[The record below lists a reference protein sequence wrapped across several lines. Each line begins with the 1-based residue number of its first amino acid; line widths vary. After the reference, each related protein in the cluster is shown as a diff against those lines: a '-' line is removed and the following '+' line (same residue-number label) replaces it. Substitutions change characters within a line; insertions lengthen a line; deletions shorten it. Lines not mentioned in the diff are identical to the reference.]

1 MTITDEFINDY
12 FYGKSSF
19 IKRNN
24 IKPYNEEIKNYLENR
39 FNDSKSI
46 FETIFRIK
54 NNIEVRPKC
63 AYCGGDVLFVGK
75 KSKPY
80 QKYCCRS
87 CLSKG
92 NVEKIKDKYG
102 TTCTLTLDSVK
113 EKTIDTLQKH
123 YGEGVTH
130 NWKAKEVHA
139 KCVETTNQRHTRE
152 EINERVRKTKLDRYG
167 NERYVN
173 VEKVKQT
180 KLEKYGDENY
190 TNKEKAKQTCLE
202 KYGVEY
208 AIADEGVREKIKQ
221 SYIEHY
227 GVDHPLKVESIKN
240 KIKQTC
246 IQKYGVDNPF
256 KSQAIIEEIKQKW
269 IERYGVDHPLKAKI
283 IRDRIKQTCIEKYG
297 VDNPLKS
304 KEIQNR
310 VKQTLLRNYG
320 VDHPFKSV
328 DIQNKSKQTLLKN
341 YGVDNP
347 LKSEEIQNRVK
358 QTNLYKYGV
367 EYVSQSEEIKNK
379 IKQTYLEHYGVDH
392 PFKSKIIRNKI
403 KQTCLEKYGV
413 DHPSKSEIIR
423 EKVYNTLK
431 KNNTFNSS
439 SIEKEFKQYLIDHN
453 INFKYQYKSEQY
465 PFNCDFYLIDYDLY
479 IEIQGTWTHGRH
491 PFDNKSIDDINKV
504 NEWKLKN
511 TDYYNGAIHTWT
523 ISDVRK
529 RNIAKQNNLNYIEVF
544 STKLND
550 VIDEINLF
558 LNNKYL

>member
-1 MTITDEFINDY
+1 MIITDEFINNY

-19 IKRNN
+19 IKRNH
-24 IKPYNEEIKNYLENR
+24 IKPYSEEIKTYLENR

-167 NERYVN
+167 DERYVN

-180 KLEKYGDENY
+180 KLEKYGDEHY

-208 AIADEGVREKIKQ
+208 AIADKGVREKIIQ
-221 SYIEHY
+221 SYIKHY

-246 IQKYGVDNPF
+246 IQKYGVD
-256 KSQAIIEEIKQKW
+256 
-269 IERYGVDHPLKAKI
+269 
-283 IRDRIKQTCIEKYG
+283 
-297 VDNPLKS
+297 
-304 KEIQNR
+304 
-310 VKQTLLRNYG
+310 
-320 VDHPFKSV
+320 
-328 DIQNKSKQTLLKN
+328 
-341 YGVDNP
+341 
-347 LKSEEIQNRVK
+347 
-358 QTNLYKYGV
+358 
-367 EYVSQSEEIKNK
+367 
-379 IKQTYLEHYGVDH
+379 
-392 PFKSKIIRNKI
+392 
-403 KQTCLEKYGV
+403 
-413 DHPSKSEIIR
+413 HPSKSELIR
-423 EKVYNTLK
+423 EKIYNTLK
-431 KNNTFNSS
+431 KNNTFGTS
-439 SIEKEFKQYLIDHN
+439 SIEKEFKQYLIDNN
-453 INFKYQYKSEQY
+453 IKFNYQYKSEQY
-465 PFNCDFYLIDYDLY
+465 PFKCDFYLIDYDLY

-491 PFDNKSIDDINKV
+491 PYNSKSIDDINKV

-511 TDYYNGAIHTWT
+511 TGYYNGAIHTWT

-529 RNIAKQNNLNYIEVF
+529 RNIAKQNNLNYLEIF

-550 VIDEINLF
+550 VIDEISLF